1 MFSSYVVP
9 SMIFELVFDSIVAEL
24 SALADMV
31 ATPAKARKTPNAK
44 KIFDQNFL
52 DNYNIP
58 FISTIG

>member
-1 MFSSYVVP
+1 
-9 SMIFELVFDSIVAEL
+9 MIFELVFDSIVAEL
-24 SALADMV
+24 SALTDMV